1 MAHDYSSIQK
11 AFLDGTELI
20 FNELFTDKV
29 KLYLMDLD
37 STHIDELYDEAMQK
51 VYKEPLE
58 ISASVTLSR
67 EQGSRTPEAVI
78 TGATVKIP
86 SKVLIN
92 LEIPFDTPKDLKV
105 LEQSLI
111 EYKGVTYNVVVAR
124 PTTLVGDT
132 FIFVTLTCTEN
143 MI

>member
-37 STHIDELYDEAMQK
+37 STHIDELYEEATQK

-86 SKVLIN
+86 SKVLID